1 MKFIVDTQLPPALAS
16 FISKK
21 GFDCLHTVSYE
32 NGYFLKDAEI
42 ISIAISEG
50 RTVITKD
57 SDFKDNFIAK
67 GIPPKV
73 LYLTF
78 GNCKNQELFG
88 YFEEHLIQIV
98 GLFAN
103 STEFIEFNRNGI
115 FVYN

>member
-16 FISKK
+16 FMSKK
-21 GFDCLHTVSYE
+21 GYDCIHTVFYE

-57 SDFKDNFIAK
+57 SDFQDNFIAK
-67 GIPPKV
+67 GTPPKV

-78 GNCKNQELFG
+78 GNSKNQELLS
-88 YFEEHLIQIV
+88 YFEKHLNQIV
-98 GLFAN
+98 ELFVN
-103 STEFIEFNRNGI
+103 GVEFVEFNRNGI
-115 FVYN
+115 FIHN